1 LRRTTGSLG
10 DDEGVPGV
18 YDVARGGLPVGRPSR
33 EKVSYSFCP
42 GMKMRHQRTGGH
54 MKALN
59 GVALIVVI
67 VGALNWGLIAIG
79 EFDLVAELFG
89 EEFGTTNAVTRI
101 VYGLVGIAGVYLAAT
116 LLPAVLRSD
125 DRIAFGRRN
134 PQSVR

>member
-1 LRRTTGSLG
+1 
-10 DDEGVPGV
+10 
-18 YDVARGGLPVGRPSR
+18 
-33 EKVSYSFCP
+33 
-42 GMKMRHQRTGGH
+42 

-59 GVALIVVI
+59 GVALILVI
-67 VGALNWGLIAIG
+67 VGALNWGLVAIG

-101 VYGLVGIAGVYLAAT
+101 VYGLVGVAGVYLAAT

-125 DRIAFGRRN
+125 DRVAFGRRD